1 MTAFEHYFYALKKTL
16 GQADLYDIWPDFEPQ
31 YDEQEHA
38 WTTLRGL
45 GDVLLLNCAQC
56 DGPSDQRHSRCKG
69 CVERREQLAKNS
81 YQKTIGQSKQKWPTL
96 ILCRIYTQQ
105 H

>member
-1 MTAFEHYFYALKKTL
+1 MIS
-16 GQADLYDIWPDFEPQ
+16 GSDFEPQ

-56 DGPSDQRHSRCKG
+56 DGPSDQRHSRCKD

-81 YQKTIGQSKQKWPTL
+81 YQKATGQSKQKWSPSFYVEFMHSN
-96 ILCRIYTQQ
+96 IGIYPFVLKRFNIRLMRLY
-105 H
+105 

>member
-1 MTAFEHYFYALKKTL
+1 MIS
-16 GQADLYDIWPDFEPQ
+16 GSDFEPQ

-56 DGPSDQRHSRCKG
+56 DGSSDQRHSRYKD

-81 YQKTIGQSKQKWPTL
+81 YQKATGQSKQKWPTL
-96 ILCRIYTQQ
+96 ILCRIYAQ
-105 H
+105 

>member
-1 MTAFEHYFYALKKTL
+1 MIS
-16 GQADLYDIWPDFEPQ
+16 GSDFEPQ

-56 DGPSDQRHSRCKG
+56 DGPSDQRHSRCKD

-81 YQKTIGQSKQKWPTL
+81 YQKPQDNLNRSGHPHFMSN
-96 ILCRIYTQQ
+96 LCTVTSAFI
-105 H
+105 HSC